1 MDKQTT
7 TKSSRG
13 TGNVVIKTHAFHYE
27 DFCKNVAEYLKEHEL
42 EFVKHSPEQLLPNR
56 LDKNMLELVLAK
68 YWQGL

>member
-7 TKSSRG
+7 PKSSTG
-13 TGNVVIKTHAFHYE
+13 TGNVVIKTHAFHYK

-56 LDKNMLELVLAK
+56 IDRAKLEMVLAK
-68 YWQGL
+68 YWQSI